1 LVHEKD
7 PKSPETTSIAY
18 DGMVNKWDMVNT
30 LLGGTESMRNRGQQY
45 LPQHEEET
53 NSGYS
58 ERLGKATLFNMLEL
72 TLNSLV
78 GKPFSEP
85 LKLNDDVPEPIVEF
99 AEDIDLQGN
108 EISIFC
114 RNWFKTGIAKAFA
127 HVLIDFP
134 TITSEERENRSKA
147 DDLRENRRPYWVLVN
162 PENVIFAY
170 AETINGAEVL
180 QHVRIREVVTVQNG
194 FAEEFVE
201 RIRVLE
207 PGRFELFEKREAKR
221 SGKIQWVK
229 IEEGETGLPIIPL
242 VTFYAD
248 RKDLMFGK
256 PPLEDLAFLNV
267 RHWQSTADLINI
279 LTVASFPMLAVAGAT
294 DTTGS
299 TMAIGPRQLLGTKDP
314 NGRFYYVEHTG
325 RAIEALREDLK
336 DVEQMMASYGA
347 EFLRRK
353 PGVQTA
359 TERALDSAESMSDLK
374 DATIRFEDAINNA
387 LKITAMWLSLDSGG
401 TAEINTDFDNGSI
414 SEQVVRG
421 LLDARANGD
430 LSREDFLEELKR
442 IGLLSD
448 EFDNKLNLMRLKMEV
463 IALGIDPNMIN
474 SQDFGEGED
483 DKKQERNE

>member
-180 QHVRIREVVTVQNG
+180 QHVRIREVVTV
-194 FAEEFVE
+194 
-201 RIRVLE
+201 
-207 PGRFELFEKREAKR
+207 
-221 SGKIQWVK
+221 
-229 IEEGETGLPIIPL
+229 EGETGLPIIPL